1 MKKLIGLYLVF
12 FTNIA
17 FVAPDIQTA
26 EGRGLEHAR
35 LESERTAINSKF
47 DALDREC
54 QTRFVVTSC
63 REDVKVQRIR
73 GLDALTRQETIL
85 NDMDRKA
92 AAAKQQKKLD
102 EKTSVSALAEKEK
115 NRQDALAD
123 SARRAAERDN
133 KNLEKDREATSSKAS
148 TRADSKA
155 ASKAPS
161 LSDQERA
168 TKRAAYEEKQQELA
182 KRIQRRD
189 EGLRDLAEKQ
199 KARDAEAAAKAAKT
213 AKAESAANAA
223 SAAKP

>member
-1 MKKLIGLYLVF
+1 MKKLIVLCF
-12 FTNIA
+12 A
-17 FVAPDIQTA
+17 FSTSIISAAPDIQTA

-47 DALDREC
+47 DALDLKC

-85 NDMDRKA
+85 NDIDRKA
-92 AAAKQQKKLD
+92 AAARQQQKLD
-102 EKTSVSALAEKEK
+102 EKTSASALAEKEK

-123 SARRAAERDN
+123 NAKRAAEREN
-133 KNLEKDREATSSKAS
+133 KNLEKDREASSSKAS
-148 TRADSKA
+148 TRAESKA
-155 ASKAPS
+155 AAKAPRP
-161 LSDQERA
+161 SDQDKE

-199 KARDAEAAAKAAKT
+199 KSKENEAAAKT
-213 AKAESAANAA
+213 AKAESAA
-223 SAAKP
+223 SAVKP